1 MSNLINIFRIPEL
14 RWKICITLMFL
25 AIYRVGYSI
34 PLPFIDQDLL
44 SKNLGGGVSQK
55 AHAHKQ
61 QEDSAHAKENFLE
74 AVAQQL
80 PAAKCGC
87 G

>member
-44 SKNLGGGVSQK
+44 SKNLGAAASTVF
-55 AHAHKQ
+55 
-61 QEDSAHAKENFLE
+61 SAMCRCS
-74 AVAQQL
+74 
-80 PAAKCGC
+80 PAET
-87 G
+87 